1 MAQAKKGRLKSN
13 PRASMRVARQEYE
26 NGKTMV
32 SIFLTAIAG
41 VETGDG
47 LEVICDEHL
56 ELGSFHGCQMKGI
69 LKIWTESPL
78 REQNKRMR
86 DQLERQMKTAA
97 IAKAVVRKEVE
108 REFLDEYSDAAP
120 VKL

>member
-1 MAQAKKGRLKSN
+1 MADKKKPRLKSN
-13 PRASMRVARQEYE
+13 PRATMRVVRQEYE

-32 SIFLTAIAG
+32 SIFMTAIAG
-41 VETGDG
+41 VETDDG
-47 LEVICDEHL
+47 LEILCDEQL
-56 ELGSFHGCQMKGI
+56 ELGTFHGCQVKGI

-86 DQLERQMKTAA
+86 DQLERQMRTAA
-97 IAKAVVRKEVE
+97 IAKAVVRKQVE